1 MRRVYNFYYMI
12 LYPIMKIFF
21 RLKSSGTEKI
31 PDGAALVCA
40 NHSSIL
46 DPMLIAVAFTKKHFL
61 HFMAKKELAKS
72 KIMKLI
78 IDKGGSFLVDRAHSD
93 IEAIKTTIKYLK
105 SDEKVMMF
113 PEGTRISDEDSTAAK
128 NGAVRIAVKTKAP
141 IVPVYIQ
148 RKKKIFRKTYVVVGD
163 PYYIEAPDKKDDSSE
178 FYKKTT
184 TDLMKRI
191 NLLQEKVS

>member
-1 MRRVYNFYYMI
+1 MRKVYNFYYAI

-21 RLKSSGTEKI
+21 RLKSRGIEKI

-40 NHSSIL
+40 NHSSML
-46 DPMLIAVAFTKKHFL
+46 DPMLIAIAFTKKHYL

-72 KIMKLI
+72 RIMKLI

-93 IEAIKTTIKYLK
+93 IEAIKTSIKFLR
-105 SDEKVMMF
+105 SDEKGMMF

-128 NGAVRIAVKTKAP
+128 NGAVRLAIKTKAP

-148 RKKKIFRKTYVVVGD
+148 RKKKLFRKTYVIVGD
-163 PYYIEAPDKKDDSSE
+163 PYYVEAPDTKEDSSA
-178 FYKKTT
+178 FYKNTT
-184 TDLMKRI
+184 TELMKRI
-191 NLLQEKVS
+191 NTLQEKID